1 MNRQRIVKII
11 LLLFFVGSV
20 FLGFIEYYYNPKH
33 APDSFG
39 KKHTN
44 AMHTEITS
52 SVKSGENLFSI
63 FKKYNLRIKDCL
75 MVREASANIHKL
87 RELKPEQPY
96 KIVID
101 DNKQIESFA
110 YWINDD
116 SILRVNR
123 TETGFLAKKVD
134 VNYEKR
140 ILCIGGTIQDNL
152 ISSIGEGR
160 ENLMLALQLSDIF
173 AWDIDFTT
181 DLRDN
186 DTFKIIAEGLYL
198 DGELKKYGNIFSAE
212 FINNGESHHAYKFER
227 DGKTEYF
234 DDKGRSLR
242 KAFLKAPLSFRRISS
257 AFSNRRFHPILKI
270 YRPHHG
276 LDYAASAGT
285 PVSAVGDGK
294 IVFSGY
300 KGGYGKLII
309 IRHLNGWKTYYG
321 HLSKIEKNIRK
332 GRKVEQNQVIGY
344 VGATGMAKGPHLH
357 YEIRI
362 SNKPVNPLVVKLPK
376 GESIP
381 KTLMAEFKQFKNQ
394 MDSRLASITPST
406 FAFDKKG
413 EYGNL

>member
-1 MNRQRIVKII
+1 M
-11 LLLFFVGSV
+11 
-20 FLGFIEYYYNPKH
+20 
-33 APDSFG
+33 
-39 KKHTN
+39 
-44 AMHTEITS
+44 
-52 SVKSGENLFSI
+52 
-63 FKKYNLRIKDCL
+63 
-75 MVREASANIHKL
+75 
-87 RELKPEQPY
+87 
-96 KIVID
+96 
-101 DNKQIESFA
+101 
-110 YWINDD
+110 
-116 SILRVNR
+116 
-123 TETGFLAKKVD
+123 
-134 VNYEKR
+134 NYEKR

-152 ISSIGEGR
+152 ISSVGEGR
-160 ENLMLALQLSDIF
+160 GNALLALELSDIF

-198 DGELKKYGNIFSAE
+198 DGEFKKYGNILSAE

-242 KAFLKAPLSFRRISS
+242 KAFFKAPLSFRRISS

-362 SNKPVNPLVVKLPK
+362 GNKSVNPLTVKLPRGK
-376 GESIP
+376 P
-381 KTLMAEFKQFKNQ
+381 VPQNLMAEFKEVKSE
-394 MDSRLASITPST
+394 MDRRFASIAPTV
-406 FAFDKKG
+406 FASVDK
-413 EYGNL
+413 

>member
-1 MNRQRIVKII
+1 MNRQKMIKVVF
-11 LLLFFVGSV
+11 LLFFAGSV
-20 FLGFIEYYYNPKH
+20 LLGFIGYYYNSKY
-33 APDSFG
+33 APANF
-39 KKHTN
+39 KEKHTN
-44 AMHTEITS
+44 ATHTEITG
-52 SVKSGENLFSI
+52 SVKSGESLFNI
-63 FKKYNLRIKDCL
+63 FKKYNLQIKDVIKL
-75 MVREASANIHKL
+75 KEASADIHKL

-101 DNKQIESFA
+101 DDKQIESFD

-116 SILRVNR
+116 SILSVNR

-134 VNYEKR
+134 VNYEKK
-140 ILCIGGTIQDNL
+140 ILHIGGVIKDNL
-152 ISSIGEGR
+152 ISSIGESKDR
-160 ENLMLALQLSDIF
+160 VLLALELSDIF

-181 DLRDN
+181 DLRNN

-198 DGELKKYGNIFSAE
+198 DGEFKKYGNILSAE
-212 FINNGESHHAYKFER
+212 FVNNGETYCAYRFEHN
-227 DGKTEYF
+227 GKAGYYNDEG
-234 DDKGRSLR
+234 KSLR
-242 KAFLKAPLSFRRISS
+242 KAFLKAPLNFRRISS

-344 VGATGMAKGPHLH
+344 VGATGLAKGPHLH

-362 SNKPVNPLVVKLPK
+362 GNKSVNPLTVKLPR
-376 GESIP
+376 GNPVSQN
-381 KTLMAEFKQFKNQ
+381 LMVEFKEVKNE
-394 MDSRLASITPST
+394 MDRRLASITPSV
-406 FAFDKKG
+406 FAFDRGTKH
-413 EYGNL
+413 GNL